1 VQQQAPQQQQPQPQ
15 ADTQQQQQQQQSRP
29 QSTPKVLASAAIRL
43 YSLNPHTNGYDAVNG
58 GNPLGCVIM
67 GMNTSYQIL
76 VYDGQVDLHTTYN
89 ANVDVL
95 HCA

>member
-1 VQQQAPQQQQPQPQ
+1 VQQQAPQQQQQPQ
-15 ADTQQQQQQQQSRP
+15 ADTQQQQSRP
-29 QSTPKVLASAAIRL
+29 QSTSKVLASAAIRL

-76 VYDGQVDLHTTYN
+76 VYDGQVGLHTTYN